1 MSKGKKPFIV
11 ETLQEEVKVFGTE
24 FNVMAYRNENV
35 VQTTLVS
42 GSVGVNVKGKDKDDF
57 QKIVPGEQFR
67 LDKES
72 GKMEV
77 KAVDVF
83 PYVAWKDGLF
93 VSQND
98 DLESIMRK
106 VARWFDVEVF
116 YQNPRLKEKRFFGIM
131 KKQTCLDEVLEI
143 IAKAGNVR
151 FNVNGRTVI
160 VTE

>member
-1 MSKGKKPFIV
+1 
-11 ETLQEEVKVFGTE
+11 
-24 FNVMAYRNENV
+24 MAYRNENV

-106 VARWFDVEVF
+106 VARGSTWRCFTRIRV
-116 YQNPRLKEKRFFGIM
+116 
-131 KKQTCLDEVLEI
+131 
-143 IAKAGNVR
+143 
-151 FNVNGRTVI
+151 
-160 VTE
+160 